1 MREKMNNHYCGMGV
15 SITINACNLG
25 FFPCAPMDPINH
37 AISHS
42 SLAIQMTPFMGFGL
56 GAEVNFFKGL
66 ILLYHANLAKYRLMK
81 KTAM

>member
-25 FFPCAPMDPINH
+25 FFPCAPMDPIHH

-56 GAEVNFFKGL
+56 GVEVNFFKGL
-66 ILLYHANLAKYRLMK
+66 ILLYQYRLMK